1 MKVGLAEVASIV
13 EGVTSSERSGDV
25 VTGVTVN
32 SRLVS
37 PGDLFVAFIGGTL
50 DGHDF
55 VDEALKRGAAA
66 AMVSREVDSAGPVI
80 QVADTGVA
88 LTKLARWV
96 RDSLDP
102 LVVGITG
109 STGKTSTK
117 DLVVAVS
124 STNLNTLG
132 SEKNY
137 NNEIGVPLTLLG
149 IKAETEVVVCEM
161 GARGIGH
168 IAALCELARPQVGI
182 VTNVGVT
189 HYEQFGS
196 VEAIARAKSELVRS
210 LPEGGTAVLNADDP
224 AVLAMRDSTAAE
236 VITFGL
242 GAAADV
248 RGEQVTLDGL
258 GRPSFRIAH
267 GAGSIWVTLPFS
279 GRHHCPNAL
288 AAVAAGLALGIP
300 IEDMRT
306 GLERAVASP
315 WRMQVERSE
324 GVLLVNDAYNASPSS
339 VEAAL
344 ETCTAMVAAPG
355 RLIAILGHMAEL
367 GDIETAEH
375 WRIGEIAAQTCSR
388 LIVVGT
394 KAKEIAEGARA
405 AGMTDVIRVGS
416 PDEVT
421 EHLSDLGTGDVVL
434 VKGSRSAG
442 LENVTESL
450 KGVPSR

>member
-1 MKVGLAEVASIV
+1 MKVALTEIASVV
-13 EGVTSSERSGDV
+13 EGVLDPDLERDV
-25 VTGVTVN
+25 VTGVTIN
-32 SRLVS
+32 SRSVQ
-37 PGDLFVAFIGGTL
+37 PGDLFVAFQGGTL

-55 VDEALKRGAAA
+55 VAEAWRRGAAA
-66 AMVSREVDSAGPVI
+66 VMVSRKVDPAGPVI
-80 QVADTGVA
+80 RVADTGVA
-88 LTKLARWV
+88 LTRLARWV

-102 LVVGITG
+102 IVIGITG

-124 STNLNTLG
+124 STRFNTSG
-132 SEKNY
+132 SPKNY

-149 IKAETEVVVCEM
+149 IKAETEVIVCEM

-196 VEAIARAKSELVRS
+196 VQAIARAKSELVRG

-224 AVLAMRDSTAAE
+224 AVLAMQGSTVAE
-236 VITFGL
+236 VITFGM
-242 GAAADV
+242 GSVADV

-258 GRPSFRIAH
+258 GRPSFRISH
-267 GAGSIWVTLPFS
+267 RGGSIWVTLPFS
-279 GRHHCPNAL
+279 GMHHCLNAL
-288 AAVAAGLALGIP
+288 AAVAAGLALGIR

-306 GLERAVASP
+306 GLESAVASP

-344 ETCTAMVAAPG
+344 ETCTAMVSAPG
-355 RLIAILGHMAEL
+355 RLIAVLGHMAEL
-367 GDIETAEH
+367 GDIEAAEH
-375 WRIGEIAAQTCSR
+375 ERIGKIAAQRCSR
-388 LIVVGT
+388 LIVVGS
-394 KAKEIAEGARA
+394 KAVKIADGART
-405 AGMTDVIRVGS
+405 AGMTDVIKVDS
-416 PDEVT
+416 PDEIAG
-421 EHLSDLGTGDVVL
+421 HLSDLSTGDVVL

-442 LENVTESL
+442 LEYVTDSL